1 MGRAE
6 KRKIERRNRIEE
18 NKDKVV
24 MTKQELAKLKQD
36 IRNETSAFTTE
47 ALMTCMALK
56 DRRLRGYGQKRI
68 MDDLQ
73 YVDELM
79 GPIMSGE
86 KTIDDYKRALREE
99 SNVVIS
105 CDVR

>member
-6 KRKIERRNRIEE
+6 KRKIERFNRIEE

-24 MTKQELAKLKQD
+24 MTREEFAKLKRD
-36 IRNETSAFTTE
+36 IRNESSTFTTE

-73 YVDELM
+73 YVDDLM
-79 GPIMSGE
+79 GPIMRGE
-86 KTIDDYKRALREE
+86 KTIEEYKEALREE
-99 SNVVIS
+99 SKVVIS
-105 CDVR
+105 CSVR